1 MNGKMMKGIAAVRK
15 HSLPAAGN
23 PGRRTGAALACSLIA
38 LLTVLSVSAEAQP
51 GGRAGAFT
59 RLGFG
64 ARGHGMGNA
73 LTAVN
78 TGHLTTVYN
87 PALSPFQKSRLLYG
101 SYGMLA
107 LDRKLNQISYI
118 QPIRIEKKGARK
130 YAEDPDAQSLAGVSA
145 GWINAGDADI
155 QGYDS
160 DGFKTEMLSVFENQF
175 FLNFGTRFSERLSV
189 GFNAKFYYSGLYRDV
204 TSSGF
209 GIDLGALY
217 QVAEGLT
224 VAVVVQ
230 DLLTKY
236 KWDTGKLYGPEQGR
250 ATEDAFPLITRFGAA
265 YIVHLME
272 GGLIAADMELFDG
285 GAPLARIGGELR
297 LAEQFTIRAGADRI
311 DLGGSGID
319 ARPSAGVSFSQPV
332 ASLRPEIQYAFILEP
347 VAPSPTHVLSFL
359 LSF

>member
-1 MNGKMMKGIAAVRK
+1 MNGELLTGIGAMRKQSITAAR
-15 HSLPAAGN
+15 N
-23 PGRRTGAALACSLIA
+23 PERSAVASRVWFVIA
-38 LLTVLSVSAEAQP
+38 LLTFLAVSLEAQP

-64 ARGHGMGNA
+64 ARGQGMGNA

-78 TGHLTTVYN
+78 TGHITTVYN

-107 LDRKLNQISYI
+107 LDRKLNQICYI
-118 QPIRIEKKGARK
+118 QPIRIEKKGANK

-145 GWINAGDADI
+145 GWINAGDADV

-175 FLNFGTRFSERLSV
+175 YLNFGTRFSERLSV

-217 QVAEGLT
+217 QLADGLT
-224 VAVVVQ
+224 VAVVLQ

-250 ATEDAFPLITRFGAA
+250 ATEDAFPLITRLGAA
-265 YIVHLME
+265 YMIDLM
-272 GGLIAADMELFDG
+272 GGLLIAADMELFDG

-297 LAEQFTIRAGADRI
+297 LAEQFSVRAGADRI